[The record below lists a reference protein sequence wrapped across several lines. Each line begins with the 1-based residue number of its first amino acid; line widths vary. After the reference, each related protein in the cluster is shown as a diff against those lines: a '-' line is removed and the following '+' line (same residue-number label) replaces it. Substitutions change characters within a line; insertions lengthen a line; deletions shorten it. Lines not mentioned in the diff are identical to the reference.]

1 MYRYKLSIVGTGDF
15 AREVADLALDC
26 GRHGGGL
33 SFIAKDENEAV
44 DKMYRGIDALYV
56 EDKDIAWPY
65 VLGMGNPQVRLLVGT
80 RLEYHRSSS
89 VECPVL
95 IHPSTLPYDCVD
107 GYHYISREIKFGEG
121 ALICAGCIL
130 TNRIWIGKH
139 VILNLG
145 CTIGHDCVIGD
156 YAELSPG
163 CHINGHTTIGRCVS
177 LGSGVVTVPGA
188 KIGDNCIIGAG
199 AVVKG
204 ELTEPGVYVGIPAK
218 KIK

>member
-1 MYRYKLSIVGTGDF
+1 MKYKLAIIGTGDF
-15 AREVADLALDC
+15 AREVADLAIVC
-26 GRHGGGL
+26 GQEDICFVCEDINDITFGEGHYRDIP
-33 SFIAKDENEAV
+33 IA
-44 DKMYRGIDALYV
+44 YP
-56 EDKDIAWPY
+56 EDRMPCMDY
-65 VLGMGNPQVRLLVGT
+65 VLGMGNPTVREKVNKNLIERFGNSWT
-80 RLEYHRSSS
+80 K
-89 VECPVL
+89 L
-95 IHPSTLPYDCVD
+95 IHPSTIM
-107 GYHYISREIKFGEG
+107 GYSDSIWIAHG

-130 TNRIWIGKH
+130 TNRIDIGKH
-139 VILNLG
+139 AIINLG

-163 CHINGHTTIGRCVS
+163 CHINGHTTIGKGAS
-177 LGSGVVTVPGA
+177 LGSGVVTVPHA